1 MNSRTLNRL
10 TMLLLGMFA
19 LSLAPAAAMAE
30 EITATT
36 PTSTTT
42 APAETAPTSAPAP
55 AAEAPSTTVSPPPS
69 APAPTSSTPEGT
81 TPVPAAPEVKA
92 QIPQTPSSS
101 PTRRATRAKA
111 KTKAAGEAA
120 SGSEKQSAE
129 EKAFA
134 HHKKA
139 LAPSA
144 LTPGLPSSLS
154 GSLSGV
160 PDFFVNSFSIPPF
173 LLPIYQAAGSA
184 YGIPWQVLAAINE
197 VETDYGRDLSVSS
210 AGAEGWMQFLPSEWD
225 QYGVDATAQGFE
237 DPDNP
242 ADAIFAAARY
252 LKAAGGATN
261 IRAAVFSYNHSEA
274 YVDSVMMRAQ
284 LLGGTPP
291 GLLSAITGLTEA
303 RFPVHAA
310 AHYADGF
317 PSLPSGG
324 PGSSQ
329 AVPGTVIYS
338 TVGAPVIA
346 VQDGVITRMGESPT
360 LGRYISLRDAYGNTY
375 TYAELGGV
383 AQLYPVLELRGHSS
397 TPSGHEAQASSSAE
411 PAPSGPATAGAQ
423 PRSPLSAAAVSSSL
437 ALGAAAGI
445 GSEATPSPA
454 AAPAKVLQASS
465 ATVVRKFRAGPDEV
479 YLHPLKVG
487 VQVIAGTVLGHL
499 GPGETTNSEPHM
511 LFQIRPA
518 GSASPLIDPKPIL
531 DGWVLLEKTS
541 IFKAKGADPFAASKP
556 TAGQVLLESKNQL
569 EQQVLR
575 NPSIHIYS
583 CGRGD
588 IQTGKIDRRVL
599 AVLEFLS
606 VSGLQPTVSAL
617 KCAHA
622 GSAIRAFAAEYK
634 SGEAVDISAVNGIP
648 VSGHSGPGSIA
659 QRTIA
664 KLLSLQ
670 GTVKPVQITV
680 PRARH
685 NAANT
690 LLVPGPYKQIHISFQ
705 MPYSSNARL
714 AKAVNS
720 VLSASQWIALISR
733 LGEIPNPTVG
743 SGPSAEAIPDSPA
756 QSGST

>member
-1 MNSRTLNRL
+1 MNSRTLTRL
-10 TMLLLGMFA
+10 TMLLLGMFV

-42 APAETAPTSAPAP
+42 APAETTPASPP
-55 AAEAPSTTVSPPPS
+55 ASPAEAPSTTSVPAPS
-69 APAPTSSTPEGT
+69 TPAPTTSTPEVT
-81 TPVPAAPEVKA
+81 TPAPATPEVKT
-92 QIPQTPSSS
+92 QIPQAQSTGPTQRTAKPKVSKKSSGTP
-101 PTRRATRAKA
+101 
-111 KTKAAGEAA
+111 AGDETP
-120 SGSEKQSAE
+120 SAE

-144 LTPGLPSSLS
+144 LTPALPSSLG
-154 GSLSGV
+154 GSVSGV

-197 VETDYGRDLSVSS
+197 VETDYGRDLNVSS

-252 LKAAGGATN
+252 LKAAGGTTN
-261 IRAAVFSYNHSEA
+261 IRAAVFSYNHSQA

-317 PSLPSGG
+317 PSLPSGAA
-324 PGSSQ
+324 GSLQ

-338 TVGAPVIA
+338 TDGAPVIA
-346 VQDGVITRMGESPT
+346 VQDGVITRIGESPT

-375 TYAELGGV
+375 TYAELGEI

-397 TPSGHEAQASSSAE
+397 APSGQEAQASSTSE

-423 PRSPLSAAAVSSSL
+423 PRSPLSAAAVSSTL

-454 AAPAKVLQASS
+454 AAPAKALQASS

-499 GPGETTNSEPHM
+499 GAGEATNSEPHM

-575 NPSIHIYS
+575 NPDIHIYR

-648 VSGHSGPGSIA
+648 IAGHSGPGSIA
-659 QRTIA
+659 QSTIA

-690 LLVPGPYKQIHISFQ
+690 LLVPGPYNQIHISFQ
-705 MPYSSNARL
+705 MSYSSNARL

-756 QSGST
+756 QSGSK